1 MAARPSG
8 TARLT
13 QTVSLARRER
23 EAPALAPAPARG
35 YAHACPSSD
44 ISRPVD
50 YLIQRLWHETPIVPV
65 EQALQH
71 RIRVLLRHLGDPQV
85 ACPAVHVTGSAGK
98 GSTATMIAAILRA
111 AGIRTG
117 LYTKPHLQTFIERF
131 DVDGALMPP
140 ERFADLVFG
149 MQPLVAEMLEGHGPD
164 SAFGRPS
171 LVEVAFAAGMRH
183 FADERCDAVVIEAG
197 LGGRTDYTN
206 VFDHA
211 PVRVITSVELEH
223 RERLGGTRAAIA
235 REKAAII
242 HEGETVVSGV
252 SGGQGAGPIAARA
265 RETGSRLW
273 RLGHEIALSEEGN
286 GFAVECP
293 AGRIDRICMPIPG
306 AHQRRNAALAVA
318 SALAFAD
325 APAATSPRTRV
336 RRALAGLRLPG
347 RWEVV
352 QKRPRVIL
360 DGAHNPIEAQRLAET
375 FTSMRGADGSRLI
388 LVCGILGDKDQAP
401 MVRAFASV
409 ADSVVVTQPPLAE
422 RTGDPSRMLALFR
435 RRLGAAR
442 VAFEPDP
449 LAALD
454 LALAQAAPG

>member
-1 MAARPSG
+1 MSF
-8 TARLT
+8 
-13 QTVSLARRER
+13 ER
-23 EAPALAPAPARG
+23 
-35 YAHACPSSD
+35 YQQAC
-44 ISRPVD
+44 D

-71 RIRVLLRHLGDPQV
+71 RIRVLLRRLGDPQL
-85 ACPAVHVTGSAGK
+85 ACPAVHITGSAGK

-111 AGIRTG
+111 AGLRTG

-140 ERFADLVFG
+140 DRFADLVFG
-149 MQPLVAEMLEGHGPD
+149 MQPLVAEMLDGRGPD

-183 FADERCDAVVIEAG
+183 FADERCDAVVVEAG

-252 SGGQGAGPIAARA
+252 SGGQGSGPIAAHA

-273 RLGHEIALSEEGN
+273 RLGHEITLRDDGDRFDIS
-286 GFAVECP
+286 CP
-293 AGRIDRICMPIPG
+293 AGSVDRICMPVPG

-318 SALAFAD
+318 ASLAFAE
-325 APAATSPRTRV
+325 ATGRDVAIDDV
-336 RRALAGLRLPG
+336 RRALGGLRVPG
-347 RWEVV
+347 RWEIV
-352 QKRPRVIL
+352 QQRPGVIL

-375 FTSMRGADGSRLI
+375 FASMRTAAGGKLT
-388 LVCGILGDKDQAP
+388 LVCGILADKDQAS

-409 ADSVVVTQPPLAE
+409 ADSVVVTQPPLVE
-422 RTGDPSRMLALFR
+422 RAGDPSRMLALFR

-449 LAALD
+449 LGALD
-454 LALAQAAPG
+454 LALDAGSAR